1 MKDAAMTSLPDGKI
15 LVTGADGFIGSHL
28 VEQLLAQ
35 GHSVRGFVQYNPFGH
50 NGWLDTKVSNT
61 AGKLEVHMGD
71 IRDRANVQAAARDC
85 SAILHL
91 AALIGI
97 PYSYQ
102 APESYIDTN
111 VKGTLNILEV
121 ARNLGVERILVTST
135 SEVYGSA
142 QFVPITEDHPIVPQ
156 SPYAASKAAAD
167 HLALSYHLSF
177 GMPVTVVRPF
187 NTYGP
192 RQSMRAVIP
201 TVITQLARGDATIQL
216 GALSPTRDFTFVADT
231 AAGIAKIGASDKAV
245 GRVTNI
251 GSGFEISVGEVAALI
266 AKVMDKQVEI
276 FQDPLR
282 LRPKA
287 SEVNRLFAGI
297 EKAQERV
304 DWSPEHGGLEG
315 FKRGI
320 EKTVEWFAEPANLAR
335 YPQGYQV

>member
-1 MKDAAMTSLPDGKI
+1 MTSLPDGRV

-28 VEQLLAQ
+28 VEHLLAQ
-35 GHSVRGFVQYNPFGH
+35 GHSVRGFTQYNAFGH
-50 NGWLDTKVSNT
+50 NGWLDMVGPG
-61 AGKLEVHMGD
+61 APGKLDIHMGD
-71 IRDRANVQAAARDC
+71 IRDRANVRVAARDC
-85 SAILHL
+85 RTILHL

-121 ARNLGVERILVTST
+121 ARELEMERVLVTST

-177 GMPVTVVRPF
+177 GMPVAVARPF

-201 TVITQLARGDATIQL
+201 TVITQLARGDGGIEL
-216 GALSPTRDFTFVADT
+216 GALTPTRDFTFVADT
-231 AAGIAKIGASDKAV
+231 AAGIAETGASDKAI
-245 GRVTNI
+245 GKVTNI
-251 GSGFEISVGEVAALI
+251 GSGFEISVGDAAAMIAEV
-266 AKVMDKQVEI
+266 MGKQVEI
-276 FQDPLR
+276 TRDPLR
-282 LRPKA
+282 MRPEA
-287 SEVNRLFAGI
+287 SEVDRLFAGI
-297 EKAQERV
+297 KKAEERFR
-304 DWSPEHGGLEG
+304 WAPGHGGIDG

-320 EKTVEWFAEPANLAR
+320 AHTVEWFADPAHLAR

>member
-1 MKDAAMTSLPDGKI
+1 MTSLPDGRI

-28 VEQLLAQ
+28 VEHLLAQ
-35 GHSVRGFVQYNPFGH
+35 GHSVRGFVQYNAFGH
-50 NGWLDTKVSNT
+50 NGWLNT
-61 AGKLEVHMGD
+61 DAANARDKLEVHMGD
-71 IRDRANVQAAARDC
+71 IRDRANVQVAALDC
-85 SAILHL
+85 RTILHL

-111 VKGTLNILEV
+111 VKGTLNILEI
-121 ARNLGVERILVTST
+121 ARELNVERVLVTST

-177 GMPVTVVRPF
+177 GMPVAVVRPF

-192 RQSMRAVIP
+192 RQSVRAVIP
-201 TVITQLARGDATIQL
+201 TVITQLARGGGKIEL
-216 GALSPTRDFTFVADT
+216 GALTPTRDFTFVGDT
-231 AAGIAKIGASDKAV
+231 AAGIAATGGSDKAI
-245 GRVTNI
+245 GHVTNI
-251 GSGFEISVGEVAALI
+251 GSGFEISVRDAVAVIAEV
-266 AKVMDKQVEI
+266 MCKQVEI
-276 FQDPLR
+276 TQDPKR
-282 LRPKA
+282 MRPEA
-287 SEVNRLFAGI
+287 SEVDRLFAGI
-297 EKAQERV
+297 GNAEERL
-304 DWSPEHGGLEG
+304 DWTPKHGGLDG
-315 FKRGI
+315 FKKGI

>member
-1 MKDAAMTSLPDGKI
+1 V

-28 VEQLLAQ
+28 VEHLLAR
-35 GHSVRGFVQYNPFGH
+35 GYTVRGFVQYNSFGH
-50 NGWLDTKVSNT
+50 NGWLGSE
-61 AGKLEVHMGD
+61 AAQASGMLEVHMGD
-71 IRDRANVQAAARDC
+71 LRDRANIRVAAQDC
-85 SAILHL
+85 RTILHL
-91 AALIGI
+91 GALIGI

-111 VKGTLNILEV
+111 IKGTLNILEV
-121 ARNLGVERILVTST
+121 ARTLKIERVLVTST

-201 TVITQLARGDATIQL
+201 TVITQLARGDGKIEL
-216 GALSPTRDFTFVADT
+216 GALTPTRDFTFVGDT
-231 AAGIAKIGASDKAV
+231 AAGIAAAGASDKAI
-245 GRVTNI
+245 GHVTNI
-251 GSGFEISVGEVAALI
+251 GSGFEISVRDVAAVI
-266 AKVMDKQVEI
+266 AEVMDKQVEI
-276 FQDPLR
+276 VQNPKR
-282 LRPKA
+282 IRPET
-287 SEVNRLFAGI
+287 SEVDRLFAGI
-297 EKAQERV
+297 KNAEQRLG
-304 DWSPEHGGLEG
+304 WTPENGGLDG
-315 FKRGI
+315 FKHGI
-320 EKTVEWFAEPANLAR
+320 ARTVEWFADPENLAR

>member
-1 MKDAAMTSLPDGKI
+1 MKGAFMTSLPDGKI

-28 VEQLLAQ
+28 VEHLLAK
-35 GHSVRGFVQYNPFGH
+35 GHSVRGFVQYNAFGH
-50 NGWLDTKVSNT
+50 NGWLDTQCSE
-61 AGKLEVHMGD
+61 AQGKLDVHMGD
-71 IRDRANVQAAARDC
+71 IRDRANVQVAAKDC
-85 SAILHL
+85 RTILHL

-111 VKGTLNILEV
+111 VKGTLNVLEA
-121 ARNLGVERILVTST
+121 ARDLNVERVLVTST

-201 TVITQLARGDATIQL
+201 TVITQLARGDGKIEL
-216 GALSPTRDFTFVADT
+216 GALKPTRDFTFVRDT
-231 AAGIAKIGASDKAV
+231 AAGIAETGASDKAI
-245 GRVTNI
+245 GHVTNI
-251 GSGFEISVGEVAALI
+251 GSGFEISVGETAEII
-266 AKVMDKQVEI
+266 AEVMGKHVEI
-276 FQDPLR
+276 TQDPR
-282 LRPKA
+282 RMRPTA
-287 SEVNRLFAGI
+287 SEVDRLFAGT
-297 EKAQERV
+297 ENAKERFN
-304 DWSPEHGGLEG
+304 WTPAHGGLDG

-320 EKTVEWFAEPANLAR
+320 AKTAEWFADPANLAR

>member
-1 MKDAAMTSLPDGKI
+1 MTSLPDGRI

-28 VEQLLAQ
+28 VEHLLAR
-35 GHSVRGFVQYNPFGH
+35 GHSVRCFVQYNAFGH
-50 NGWLDTKVSNT
+50 NGWLDAVDVGASER
-61 AGKLEVHMGD
+61 LDVHMGD
-71 IRDRANVQAAARDC
+71 IRDRANVAVAARDC
-85 SAILHL
+85 RTILHL

-121 ARNLGVERILVTST
+121 AREIEAERVAVTST

-142 QFVPITEDHPIVPQ
+142 QFVPITEDHPLVPQ

-201 TVITQLARGDATIQL
+201 TVITQLARGDGRIQL
-216 GALSPTRDFTFVADT
+216 GALHPTRDFTFVRDT
-231 AAGIAKIGASDKAV
+231 AAGIAATAAADKAL
-245 GRVTNI
+245 GSVTNI
-251 GSGFEISVGEVAALI
+251 GSGFEISVGDVVGVIAEVMG
-266 AKVMDKQVEI
+266 KTVEI
-276 FQDPLR
+276 VQDQQR
-282 LRPKA
+282 LRPEA
-287 SEVNRLFAGI
+287 SEVDRLFAGI
-297 EKAQERV
+297 ERAEDRS
-304 DWSPEHGGLEG
+304 DWSPEHGGIEG

-320 EKTVEWFAEPANLAR
+320 AKTVEWFSDPINLAR

>member
-1 MKDAAMTSLPDGKI
+1 MTSLPDGRI

-28 VEQLLAQ
+28 VEHLLAQ
-35 GHSVRGFVQYNPFGH
+35 GRSVRGFVQYNAFGH
-50 NGWLDTKVSNT
+50 NGWLDSVVRESSD
-61 AGKLEVHMGD
+61 KLDVHMGD
-71 IRDRANVQAAARDC
+71 IRDRANIQVAARGC
-85 SAILHL
+85 RTILHL

-121 ARNLGVERILVTST
+121 ARDLEVDRVLVTST

-201 TVITQLARGDATIQL
+201 TVITQLARGHGEIQL
-216 GALSPTRDFTFVADT
+216 GALAPTRDFTFVGDT
-231 AAGIAKIGASDKAV
+231 AAGIAAAGASDTAI
-245 GRVTNI
+245 GHVTNI
-251 GSGFEISVGEVAALI
+251 GSGFEISIGEAAKLI
-266 AKVMDKQVEI
+266 AEVMGKQVEI
-276 FQDPLR
+276 IRDPNR
-282 LRPKA
+282 LRPES
-287 SEVNRLFAGI
+287 SEVDRLFAGI
-297 EKAQERV
+297 EKARERC
-304 DWSPEHGGLEG
+304 DWAPEHGGLEG

-320 EKTVEWFAEPANLAR
+320 AKTVEWFADPSNLAR